1 MPYDTLFI
9 LFEEDFRFFPEGE
22 DPEGCDRYAE
32 RVEREI
38 TRMGLPS
45 ITRTCWI

>member
-9 LFEEDFRFFPEGE
+9 VFEEDFRFYPEGQ
-22 DPEGCDRYAE
+22 DPEGVDRYAE

-38 TRMGLPS
+38 ARMGLPN
-45 ITRTCWI
+45 TARTGWI